1 MPRNTIIFFCLLF
14 LISLRLSSQDD
25 VVFSSK
31 VDTTKIKIGEKID
44 FQLDVILNQGLNFI
58 LLDSIFSSPF
68 EIIETFKLDTL
79 KNNNIF
85 KLSKKYSI
93 TSFEAGSYYLKPKKK
108 IEDKKLSTN
117 QQIYKEI
124 RNFMN
129 EGSKL
134 D

>member
-1 MPRNTIIFFCLLF
+1 MPRNTIIFFCLLV
-14 LISLRLSSQDD
+14 LISLRLSSQYD

-93 TSFEAGSYYLKPKKK
+93 TSFEAGSYYLKPKKTF
-108 IEDKKLSTN
+108 L
-117 QQIYKEI
+117 
-124 RNFMN
+124 
-129 EGSKL
+129 
-134 D
+134 

>member
-1 MPRNTIIFFCLLF
+1 MPRNTIIFFCLLV

-25 VVFSSK
+25 VVFSSS

-85 KLSKKYSI
+85 KDY
-93 TSFEAGSYYLKPKKK
+93 
-108 IEDKKLSTN
+108 
-117 QQIYKEI
+117 
-124 RNFMN
+124 
-129 EGSKL
+129 
-134 D
+134 

>member
-1 MPRNTIIFFCLLF
+1 MPRNTIIFFCLLV

-25 VVFSSK
+25 IVFSST

-85 KLSKKYSI
+85 K
-93 TSFEAGSYYLKPKKK
+93 
-108 IEDKKLSTN
+108 N
-117 QQIYKEI
+117 
-124 RNFMN
+124 N
-129 EGSKL
+129 
-134 D
+134 